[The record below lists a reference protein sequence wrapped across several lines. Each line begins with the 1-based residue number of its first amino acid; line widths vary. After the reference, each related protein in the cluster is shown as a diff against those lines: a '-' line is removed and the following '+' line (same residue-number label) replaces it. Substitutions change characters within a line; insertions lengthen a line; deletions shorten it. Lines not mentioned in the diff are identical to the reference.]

1 MGNTRRSRLT
11 RTCTG
16 KRLQLTSRD
25 LEIFRLLEKY
35 RYLRSTYLHAFVG
48 GASETRFKERLGNL
62 YHEGG
67 YLNRPSQQ
75 WQFVN
80 ARYMPLVYENTEAAR
95 KVLRRN
101 GVAVG
106 TEDGES
112 RQFAHTLMIC
122 EILASIELAARDDPG
137 VRFVS
142 WLEVL
147 AKAPELTRTAPYPLS
162 IPLTGG
168 KDGYLVPDAVFGL
181 EYLTDGRKTY
191 RFFALE
197 ADRSTMPVVRSSPEQ
212 SSYRRKILAYL
223 EIIARHLHRTYLG
236 VPNLFVLTVTTSK
249 AHKAH
254 MIASLKAV
262 TGCGSTI
269 FLFKSTC
276 GFDNRPN
283 SALLVDPWERAGYT
297 PFTIATSG

>member
-11 RTCTG
+11 RTSTG
-16 KRLQLTSRD
+16 KRLQLSPRD
-25 LEIFRLLEKY
+25 FEIFTLLERY

-48 GASETRFKERLGNL
+48 GASETRFKERLGDL

-67 YLNRPSQQ
+67 YLDRPSQQ

-95 KVLRRN
+95 KVLRQN
-101 GVAVG
+101 GIAVDR
-106 TEDGES
+106 EDGEC

-122 EILASIELAARDDPG
+122 EILASIELGVRDDSG

-142 WLEVL
+142 WLEL
-147 AKAPELTRTAPYPLS
+147 LTKAPESTRTASYPLRV
-162 IPLTGG
+162 PVTEG
-168 KDGYLVPDAVFGL
+168 KAGYLVPDAVFGL

-197 ADRSTMPVVRSSPEQ
+197 ADRSTMPIVRSSPEQ
-212 SSYRRKILAYL
+212 SSYRRKILVYR
-223 EIIARHLHRTYLG
+223 EIIARQLHRTYLG
-236 VPNLFVLTVTTSK
+236 VPNLFILTVTTSD

-254 MIASLKAV
+254 VLASVKAV
-262 TGCGSTI
+262 TGGGSTI
-269 FLFKSTC
+269 FLFKTTS
-276 GFDNRPN
+276 GVDSRPN
-283 SALLVDPWERAGYT
+283 LALLADPWERAGHP
-297 PFTIATSG
+297 PFSIATSG